1 MQRFVFSAMLLITM
15 AMSTFSL
22 FAPAVLASE
31 FQAEFDIS
39 KLQLGLL
46 GAINTGVGG
55 LFAPTSGR
63 LTDRM
68 GGRNAMGA
76 VLIAS
81 AIACALIALSTTFWT
96 LLGSMAVA
104 GIAQGWGN
112 PATNKAIAT
121 GVASA
126 QRGVLTGIKQSGVQ
140 LSVFIAGAGLPSVSR
155 AAGWRTG
162 LWIAVGLS
170 LVALLGL
177 RAVTVL
183 DGEDATT
190 KAAGRG
196 GKQAP
201 VVKPPLPPFVYQV
214 AGYGFLM
221 GFVGGGISRF
231 LPLFGEEQ
239 VGLSPA
245 VAGLV
250 FALSGL
256 VAIPIRIMSGA
267 SLDRG
272 ISARLTM
279 TAMAGGAVVSCL
291 LLIYA
296 PSWAFLLWAGAV
308 LNGMTLGSWNTSANL
323 AMIREM
329 GSAGAG
335 RASGVLLF
343 GFLIGLTVGG
353 PFVGWSIDSFDSYT
367 PAWLVSAMA
376 CLLAAVVV
384 SRRLAEPSVGEEQ
397 VQPVE

>member
-1 MQRFVFSAMLLITM
+1 MLLVTM

-46 GAINTGVGG
+46 GAVNTGVGG

-63 LTDRM
+63 LTDRI
-68 GGRNAMGA
+68 GGRNAMGT
-76 VLIAS
+76 VLVFS

-96 LLGSMAVA
+96 LLAAMAIA
-104 GIAQGWGN
+104 GIPQGWGN

-121 GVASA
+121 GVAVD

-140 LSVFIAGAGLPSVSR
+140 LSVFISGAGLPFVAR
-155 AAGWRTG
+155 TAGWRTG
-162 LWIAVGLS
+162 LWIAVGL
-170 LVALLGL
+170 ALAALAGL
-177 RAVTVL
+177 RSITVL
-183 DGEDATT
+183 DDEDPPDQQVAPSAGTTGQTAT
-190 KAAGRG
+190 A
-196 GKQAP
+196 
-201 VVKPPLPPFVYQV
+201 KPPLPAFVYQV
-214 AGYGFLM
+214 AAYGFLM
-221 GFVGGGISRF
+221 GFVGGGIGRF

-245 VAGLV
+245 MAGLV

-256 VAIPIRIMSGA
+256 VAIPVRIMSGA

-291 LLIYA
+291 LLVYA
-296 PSWAFLLWAGAV
+296 PSIALLLWIGAV
-308 LNGMTLGSWNTSANL
+308 LNGVTLGSWNTSANL

-335 RASGVLLF
+335 RATGILLF

-367 PAWLVSAMA
+367 PAWLISAA
-376 CLLAAVVV
+376 SCSLAAVVV
-384 SRRLAEPSVGEEQ
+384 ARRLGERSVGEEQ
-397 VQPVE
+397 VQAVE